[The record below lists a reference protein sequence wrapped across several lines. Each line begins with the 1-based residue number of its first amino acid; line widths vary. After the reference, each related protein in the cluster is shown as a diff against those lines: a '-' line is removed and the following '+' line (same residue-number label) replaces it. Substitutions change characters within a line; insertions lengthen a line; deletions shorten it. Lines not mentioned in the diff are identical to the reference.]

1 MEQPLKRWVVTGG
14 VAFWWGVAQGRGLK
28 EAWPERWYGGVA
40 SMGLGRD
47 LERGLGARSR
57 SEGRL
62 SEIPVGEQRVG
73 VSRIFREGLG
83 A

>member
-1 MEQPLKRWVVTGG
+1 
-14 VAFWWGVAQGRGLK
+14 
-28 EAWPERWYGGVA
+28 
-40 SMGLGRD
+40 MGMGRD

-73 VSRIFREGLG
+73 ESLG
-83 A
+83 FSERA

>member
-40 SMGLGRD
+40 SMGMGRD
-47 LERGLGARSR
+47 LERGLGRDLEVRAGSLRSQWES
-57 SEGRL
+57 SEW
-62 SEIPVGEQRVG
+62 
-73 VSRIFREGLG
+73 VSL
-83 A
+83 